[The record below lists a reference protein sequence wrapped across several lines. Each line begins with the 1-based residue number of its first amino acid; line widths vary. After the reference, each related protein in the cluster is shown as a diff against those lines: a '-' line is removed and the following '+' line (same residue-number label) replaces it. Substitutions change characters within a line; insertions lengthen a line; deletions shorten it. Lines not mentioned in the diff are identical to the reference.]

1 LTDSETETLVGNM
14 GDNLTTSSPKN
25 FENIPQTIKQDKIII
40 T

>member
-1 LTDSETETLVGNM
+1 M

-25 FENIPQTIKQDKIII
+25 GEINNTVPVKQDKIII